1 MKHPEEIPLDLH
13 HFMIQHGPTGVVLNH
28 HFSNN
33 IPIPFGDYIF
43 TIHKHGNI
51 GDTVDLF
58 FWPYVYGGVLN
69 LGVPPKKN
77 PVK

>member
-51 GDTVDLF
+51 GDTVDHF
-58 FWPYVYGGVLN
+58 FLAICIWRCPKLGG
-69 LGVPPKKN
+69 PTEKESS
-77 PVK
+77 